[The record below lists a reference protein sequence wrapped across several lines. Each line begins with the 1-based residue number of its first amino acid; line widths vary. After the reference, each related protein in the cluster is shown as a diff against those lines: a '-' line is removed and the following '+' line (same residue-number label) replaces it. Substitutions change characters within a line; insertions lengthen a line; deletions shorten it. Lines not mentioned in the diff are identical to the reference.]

1 LLTQWAGWSSRR
13 YSCNLYL
20 CLCLS
25 ANQVVQAYIIGKNDD
40 QYRDMI
46 SRVFGVVFLATP
58 HKGANSAKLLNTLL
72 STYPLA
78 SSKIYI
84 SELERNSGWL
94 RDINDQFRTVCE
106 GLKLVSFYET
116 RKTNLRVAGNRIVSF
131 YLFIYRRAGLMPHS
145 SLRRNLPSLDTRR
158 RKHPNLMRTIMG
170 CASLRM
176 SMIQSISSSET
187 CLGGLQRVLDLSVSC
202 GVPLLSLR

>member
-1 LLTQWAGWSSRR
+1 M
-13 YSCNLYL
+13 
-20 CLCLS
+20 
-25 ANQVVQAYIIGKNDD
+25 GKNDD

-46 SRVFGVVFLATP
+46 SRVFGMVFLATP

-94 RDINDQFRTVCE
+94 QDINHQFRTVCE

-131 YLFIYRRAGLMPHS
+131 YLFHIQKSWIDATQLVEKESAILGYPQEKTSQLDADHHGVCKFKNVDDPKYILIRNM
-145 SLRRNLPSLDTRR
+145 LRWLA
-158 RKHPNLMRTIMG
+158 
-170 CASLRM
+170 ASIRPERELR
-176 SMIQSISSSET
+176 
-187 CLGGLQRVLDLSVSC
+187 CF
-202 GVPLLSLR
+202 PLLSPKMTVYRGLPSASAS